1 MKYSKLP
8 VVLLSSLSSMKADS
22 TNAIILNTILEHI
35 NEDISI
41 KLIAE
46 ESHVGIASVSRFIK
60 SLGLTSF
67 SELRQLLLTNNQTAT
82 FYLSETS
89 VSALEKT
96 NVSAVHE
103 TVQSISI
110 DSIDELCKEINQSS
124 DVFIFGLGK
133 AESAAICLQNDLLSL
148 GKKTYSTIQFKE
160 QIECIEKADKNTL
173 ILIFSATGSYFDYFD
188 IRQMQ
193 KRFRYLNI
201 WYIGGGTTPAYI
213 SHHISYTTSNF
224 FSHPIPLIIAAQLI
238 AQRYA
243 HYLKENE

>member
-1 MKYSKLP
+1 MKHSKLP

-60 SLGLTSF
+60 NLGLNSF
-67 SELRQLLLTNNQTAT
+67 AELRQLILTNNQSAAS
-82 FYLSETS
+82 YLSENS
-89 VSALEKT
+89 VSVLEKA

-103 TVQSISI
+103 TMQSISI
-110 DSIDELCKEINQSS
+110 DTIDELCKEI
-124 DVFIFGLGK
+124 DKYDDIVIFGLGK

-148 GKKTYSTIQFKE
+148 GKKTYSTIGFKG
-160 QIECIEKADKNTL
+160 QIECIEKAGKNSL
-173 ILIFSATGSYFDYFD
+173 ILIFSATGSYFEFYD
-188 IRQMQ
+188 IRKIQNRL
-193 KRFRYLNI
+193 KYLNI
-201 WYIGGGTTPAYI
+201 WYISKGSTPAYI
-213 SHHISYTTSNF
+213 SHHISYNTNNS
-224 FSHPIPLIIAAQLI
+224 FSHPIPLIIIAQVI

-243 HYLKENE
+243 LFIKENV

>member
-1 MKYSKLP
+1 MLLLINTISNLICCLIHQVKSSHFLRIGSII
-8 VVLLSSLSSMKADS
+8 LLSVLYYYSLISITICCLIALIIYLFRLKYIKYDNILPYYKSISILSDS
-22 TNAIILNTILEHI
+22 FLDGNINSI

-110 DSIDELCKEINQSS
+110 DSIDELCKEM
-124 DVFIFGLGK
+124 GK
-133 AESAAICLQNDLLSL
+133 EGIVLL
-148 GKKTYSTIQFKE
+148 
-160 QIECIEKADKNTL
+160 KNGTL
-173 ILIFSATGSYFDYFD
+173 IDYAS
-188 IRQMQ
+188 
-193 KRFRYLNI
+193 K
-201 WYIGGGTTPAYI
+201 T
-213 SHHISYTTSNF
+213 
-224 FSHPIPLIIAAQLI
+224 
-238 AQRYA
+238 
-243 HYLKENE
+243 

>member
-22 TNAIILNTILEHI
+22 TNAIILNTILEHVD
-35 NEDISI
+35 EDISI

-60 SLGLTSF
+60 SLGLNSF
-67 SELRQLLLTNNQTAT
+67 AELRQLMLSNDQSCAL
-82 FYLSETS
+82 YLSKNS
-89 VSALEKT
+89 INAMEKE
-96 NVSAVHE
+96 NISAVQE
-103 TVQSISI
+103 TLRSISI
-110 DSIDELCKEINQSS
+110 NSIDELCKEIDKYDNI
-124 DVFIFGLGK
+124 VIFGLGK

-173 ILIFSATGSYFDYFD
+173 ILIFSATGSYFEYYD

-193 KRFRYLNI
+193 KRLKYLNI
-201 WYIGGGTTPAYI
+201 WYIGSGSTPDYI
-213 SHHISYTTSNF
+213 SHHISYETDNS
-224 FSHPIPLIIAAQLI
+224 FSHPIPLIIAAQVI

-243 HYLKENE
+243 LFIKENV